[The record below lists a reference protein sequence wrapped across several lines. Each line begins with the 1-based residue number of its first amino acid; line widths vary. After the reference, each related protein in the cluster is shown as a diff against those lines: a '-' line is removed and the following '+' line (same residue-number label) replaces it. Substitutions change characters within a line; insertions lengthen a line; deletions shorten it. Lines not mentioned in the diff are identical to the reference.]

1 MTAEKETWTLDW
13 EGLLASGNE
22 EHIQIVSGMWREYLS
37 YSSMVTTKSGNLLLN
52 QSLRDT
58 LLQNLKSKGHLKK
71 VTSQK

>member
-1 MTAEKETWTLDW
+1 MTSEKETWTLDW

-37 YSSMVTTKSGNLLLN
+37 YSSMITTESENHILN

>member
-1 MTAEKETWTLDW
+1 MTAERETWTLDW

-37 YSSMVTTKSGNLLLN
+37 YSSMVTTGSGNLLLN